1 MTESNRRPRRWPLGA
16 TLAMIANAGFAADAT
31 TGLEEVVVTA
41 RKQVENLQQ
50 VPIAVSVFSAES
62 IESKGIDTIV
72 GIADFSPNVTLD
84 FTSPISGASSALVAF
99 IRGIGQSDFA
109 INFEPGVGI
118 YVDGVYYAR
127 TIGSVIDLM
136 DVERIE
142 VLKGPQGTLFGRN
155 TIGGAINV
163 TTLSPTQDFGGKAEL
178 TIGEFNRRDVRG
190 FVNLPLRYQ
199 VAMSVAYASRNRD
212 GYVDASAVPGLLEC
226 RTVGSAL

>member
-1 MTESNRRPRRWPLGA
+1 MASASNDGQCRGAHDRIKSQTAAVAAGHDAGNDRERRVGRGRHDGARGSRRDCAQADRESA
-16 TLAMIANAGFAADAT
+16 
-31 TGLEEVVVTA
+31 
-41 RKQVENLQQ
+41 K

-62 IESKGIDTIV
+62 LESKGIDTVV
-72 GIADFSPNVTLD
+72 GIADYSPNVTLD

-142 VLKGPQGTLFGRN
+142 VLKGPQGTFSAATR
-155 TIGGAINV
+155 
-163 TTLSPTQDFGGKAEL
+163 SAERS
-178 TIGEFNRRDVRG
+178 T
-190 FVNLPLRYQ
+190 
-199 VAMSVAYASRNRD
+199 
-212 GYVDASAVPGLLEC
+212 
-226 RTVGSAL
+226 